1 MVTCGETYQRV
12 VDFMNSENWTPDFN
26 ALQHSFDLAI
36 AEDIGD
42 GDHSSLSCL
51 DSQKRGR
58 ARLLIKEHGIIAGVA
73 LAIHLFKYIDPT
85 AEINVFIEDG
95 APIQP
100 GDIVLEVEG
109 NAIKLLQSER
119 LILNYMQRLSG
130 IATRTSKYAA
140 MVAHTN
146 CTVLDTRKTT
156 PGLRILEKWAV
167 QLGGGGNHRMGLY
180 DMIMLKDNHIDF
192 AGGIQP
198 AVERVRAYLKSKG
211 KDLKIEVETRNLNE
225 VREALEAGA
234 DRIMLDNFSPA
245 KTLEA
250 VAAIGGR
257 AETESSGGI
266 TKKSLVAYAE
276 CGVDFISIGALTH
289 QIASLDMSLK
299 AIEES

>member
-1 MVTCGETYQRV
+1 MTSR
-12 VDFMNSENWTPDFN
+12 NWTPDFN
-26 ALQHSFDLAI
+26 ALQPSFDLAI

-42 GDHSSLSCL
+42 GDHSALSCL
-51 DSQKRGR
+51 DGQKRGK
-58 ARLLIKEHGIIAGVA
+58 ARLLIKEKGVIAGVA
-73 LAIHLFKYIDPT
+73 LAEHLFKYIDPT
-85 AEINVFIEDG
+85 AEITVYIKDGSTIE
-95 APIQP
+95 P

-119 LILNYMQRLSG
+119 LVLNYMQRLSG
-130 IATRTSKYAA
+130 IATSASHYAA
-140 MVAHTN
+140 MVAHTK

-192 AGGIQP
+192 AGGIVP
-198 AVERVRAYLKSKG
+198 AVERVRDYLESKN
-211 KDLKIEVETRNLNE
+211 KDLKIEVETRDLNE
-225 VREALEAGA
+225 VLEALEAGA
-234 DRIMLDNFSPA
+234 DRIMLDNFTPEQT
-245 KTLEA
+245 KKA
-250 VAAIGGR
+250 VALIGDR

-266 TKKSLVAYAE
+266 TEETLVSYAE

-299 AIEES
+299 AIEE